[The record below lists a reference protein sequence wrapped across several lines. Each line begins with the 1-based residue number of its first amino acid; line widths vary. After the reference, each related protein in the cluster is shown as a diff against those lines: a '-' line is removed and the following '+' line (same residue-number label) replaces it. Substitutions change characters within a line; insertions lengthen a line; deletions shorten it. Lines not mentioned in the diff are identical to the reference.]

1 MGRSPH
7 LQDEPADQA
16 DTTTKTTT
24 PEHIH
29 MNRIRQIDPA
39 NATGKSKQLLD
50 AVQSKLGVV
59 PNLMRAL
66 ANAPAALEGY
76 LNFSGALAGGVLS
89 AKVRE
94 QIAVAVAQSNS
105 CDYCLSAHSFLGGK
119 AGLSEKEIADARHAI
134 SATGKDDAIL
144 KLALSIVVQ
153 HGQVSDDALKNARS
167 SGVGEAEIV
176 ETIAH
181 VGLNTFTNYFNHV
194 AQTVVDFPEV
204 RSADAAAPC
213 ATECGCKA

>member
-1 MGRSPH
+1 
-7 LQDEPADQA
+7 
-16 DTTTKTTT
+16 
-24 PEHIH
+24 
-29 MNRIRQIDPA
+29 MNRIPQIDPA

-50 AVQSKLGVV
+50 AVQSKLGII
-59 PNLMRAL
+59 PNLMRVL

-105 CDYCLSAHSFLGGK
+105 CDYCLSAHTFLGSK
-119 AGLSEKEIADARHAI
+119 AGLSEKEIADARNAI
-134 SATGKDDAIL
+134 SATDKDNAIL
-144 KLALSIVVQ
+144 KLALVIVVQ
-153 HGQVSDDALKNARS
+153 HGQVSDDAFKNARA
-167 SGVGEAEIV
+167 SGVSDAEIV

-181 VGLNTFTNYFNHV
+181 VGLNIFTNYFNHV

-204 RSADAAAPC
+204 KSSELTETAEVC
-213 ATECGCKA
+213 ATDCGCKA